1 MEANNIDNAICLNIK
16 TGVYKRVKTMVSGPD
31 GSTIMFQDGDAIP
44 FSEFS
49 SDWIVDSEMTDEE
62 FKEVS
67 ELNVFNINN
76 NYSVNA
82 QAQEFDNDLLSKPLK
97 LKKASNNVIKKS
109 PDEDVKNED
118 ISAEAPELA
127 SDSPSMP
134 KTPVNSTITD
144 LFNRLPDNVTVNADG
159 FALNNFP
166 VAFIRDFIKYFN
178 INKDDLADGL
188 LNKYKAQFKS
198 LIIDYVCKENK
209 D

>member
-31 GSTIMFQDGDAIP
+31 GSTIMFQDGEAIP

-82 QAQEFDNDLLSKPLK
+82 DVHEFDRDILSKPLK
-97 LKKASNNVIKKS
+97 RKKTRNNVIKKV
-109 PDEDVKNED
+109 PDENVKNED
-118 ISAEAPELA
+118 ITHKTPELA
-127 SDSPSMP
+127 SDSPSMR
-134 KTPVNSTITD
+134 KTSVNSTITD
-144 LFNRLPDNVTVNADG
+144 LFNRLPDNVTVNVDG

-166 VAFIRDFIKYFN
+166 VSFIRDFIKYFN

-198 LIIDYVCKENK
+198 IIIDYVCKENK

>member
-16 TGVYKRVKTMVSGPD
+16 TGVYNRVKTMVSGPD

-62 FKEVS
+62 FKELS

-82 QAQEFDNDLLSKPLK
+82 QAHEFDNDLLSKPLK
-97 LKKASNNVIKKS
+97 RKKASNNVIKKS
-109 PDEDVKNED
+109 PDENVKNED
-118 ISAEAPELA
+118 I
-127 SDSPSMP
+127 MM

-144 LFNRLPDNVTVNADG
+144 LFNRLPDNVTVNVDG

>member
-1 MEANNIDNAICLNIK
+1 MESNNIDNAICLNIK

-31 GSTIMFQDGDAIP
+31 GSTIMFQDGEAIP

-76 NYSVNA
+76 NYSVNVE
-82 QAQEFDNDLLSKPLK
+82 AQEFDNDLLSKPLNR
-97 LKKASNNVIKKS
+97 KKTRNNVIKK
-109 PDEDVKNED
+109 PVAENLKNED
-118 ISAEAPELA
+118 ISTKAQEFV
-127 SDSPSMP
+127 SDSTPIQ

-144 LFNRLPDNVTVNADG
+144 LFSRLPDNVTVNVDG
-159 FALNNFP
+159 FVLNNFP
-166 VAFIRDFIKYFN
+166 VSFIRDFIKYFN